1 MYHSSLYT
9 PRLLLR
15 TTHPAP
21 QRPVYSDLPVPPGGR
36 KVPATPERPTYA
48 ATLLRDRES
57 SRLSLRGTAWS
68 RAHRSPPA
76 PRVRLLGLHP
86 LAPRTPHAGLLS
98 DSPEDESERVTKLSP
113 SGEPSWRAVL
123 SCTRAS
129 RQVRR
134 TEGMARRMGG
144 SQQGSMVGWQPA
156 RKEALA
162 RRQGTIL
169 GIQV

>member
-1 MYHSSLYT
+1 MIYPSHPDAAKYLPPPNAPPTLPRSSETARAL
-9 PRLLLR
+9 
-15 TTHPAP
+15 
-21 QRPVYSDLPVPPGGR
+21 
-36 KVPATPERPTYA
+36 
-48 ATLLRDRES
+48 
-57 SRLSLRGTAWS
+57 RLSLRGTAWS

>member
-1 MYHSSLYT
+1 MIYPSHPEVAKYLPPPNAPPTLPRSSETARAL
-9 PRLLLR
+9 
-15 TTHPAP
+15 
-21 QRPVYSDLPVPPGGR
+21 
-36 KVPATPERPTYA
+36 
-48 ATLLRDRES
+48 
-57 SRLSLRGTAWS
+57 RLSLRGTAWS
-68 RAHRSPPA
+68 RAHRRPPA

-98 DSPEDESERVTKLSP
+98 DSPEDESERVTKLEP
-113 SGEPSWRAVL
+113 SGEPSWRAGAVL
-123 SCTRAS
+123 SCTWAS
-129 RQVRR
+129 RQVTR
-134 TEGMARRMGG
+134 TEGMARTMGG

>member
-1 MYHSSLYT
+1 MIYPSHPEVAKYLPPPNAPPTLPRSS
-9 PRLLLR
+9 
-15 TTHPAP
+15 
-21 QRPVYSDLPVPPGGR
+21 
-36 KVPATPERPTYA
+36 E
-48 ATLLRDRES
+48 
-57 SRLSLRGTAWS
+57 TARALAS
-68 RAHRSPPA
+68 VCASAHRSPPA

-134 TEGMARRMGG
+134 TEGMARTMGG